1 MAVTNAREKPDPA
14 LFVRDVPDFPE
25 PGVVFKDITP
35 LLACPAAFRLVIDD
49 LAAVAGRLGA
59 DLIAGVEARGFL
71 FGTPVALA
79 ADCGFVPIR
88 KPGKLPSVTVGI
100 DYALEYGS
108 DRLELHVDAVAT
120 GHRVLLVDDVL
131 ATGGTAT
138 ASIDLLRQ
146 AGADVVGA
154 AFVLEID
161 GLDGRARLADLPL
174 HVTLSEGAG

>member
-1 MAVTNAREKPDPA
+1 MAVTNAHEKPDPA

-25 PGVVFKDITP
+25 PGIVFKDITP
-35 LLACPAAFRLVIDD
+35 LLASPAAFRLVVDD
-49 LAAVAGRLGA
+49 LAAVAGNLGA

-71 FGTPVALA
+71 FGAPVALA

-88 KPGKLPSVTVGI
+88 KPGKLPSATLGI
-100 DYALEYGS
+100 DYALEYGT

-131 ATGGTAT
+131 ATGGTAA
-138 ASIDLLRQ
+138 ASIGLLRNG
-146 AGADVVGA
+146 GADVVGA

-161 GLDGRARLADLPL
+161 GLDGRVQLDDLP
-174 HVTLSEGAG
+174 VYVAVSKGAR